1 MNEMNLLK
9 KYGSP
14 LYVYDY
20 DVLKE
25 RCMDMVSFGKG
36 LGDRLGLK
44 VSMHYS
50 TKANGNLRLLELIKE
65 FGLKIDSMSLLE
77 YNLAKEAGFSNQDI
91 LYVCNNISTDEMRE
105 IGKEDILMC
114 FDSISQVESFGKIY
128 NNRDI
133 MIRINPNSKG
143 VGHSSK
149 VITTGKET
157 KFGITPYNV
166 SSLKEVCKKYNLNIK
181 GIHLHLG
188 SLFLDDKID
197 DYISGVRDFL
207 EIVSE
212 YFENI
217 KIVDLGGGFGVDY
230 QRNKRLSL
238 ALLEDRLYE
247 VISSFK
253 GDLKY
258 LEEIKF
264 EPGRYVVCE
273 AGYILGTVN
282 SLKKENDIYWIG
294 TDIGMNVL
302 LRPSMYD
309 AYHEIEIVSL
319 NKNRIIAN
327 ICGNICESCD
337 VLGRKRD
344 VICPSLGDVVKV
356 YDAGAYGYSMVSS
369 YTGRLR
375 PAEVLKHGKDVKL
388 IRKKEEIS
396 DVMRYF

>member
-369 YTGRLR
+369 
-375 PAEVLKHGKDVKL
+375 
-388 IRKKEEIS
+388 
-396 DVMRYF
+396 

>member
-1 MNEMNLLK
+1 MDEKKLLK
-9 KYGSP
+9 EYGSP

-25 RCMDMVSFGKG
+25 RCMDMVSFGKS

-77 YNLAKEAGFSNQDI
+77 YSLAKSAGFNNEDI
-91 LYVCNNISTDEMRE
+91 LYVCNNISADEMRE
-105 IGKEDILMC
+105 IGKENVLMC

-133 MIRINPNSKG
+133 MIRINPNCKG

-149 VITTGKET
+149 VITTGNET
-157 KFGITPYNV
+157 KFGITPYNIT
-166 SSLKEVCKKYNLNIK
+166 SLKDVCRKYNLNIV

-197 DYISGVRDFL
+197 DYISGVRNFL
-207 EIVSE
+207 EVVSL
-212 YFENI
+212 YFKNI
-217 KIVDLGGGFGVDY
+217 TIIDLGGGFGVDY
-230 QRNKRLSL
+230 QREEKLSL
-238 ALLEDRLYE
+238 SLLEDRLYE

-253 GDLKY
+253 SDLRY

-282 SLKKENDIYWIG
+282 SLKKENDVYWIG

-309 AYHEIEIVSL
+309 SYHKIEILSL

-344 VICPSLGDVVKV
+344 VICPSLGDLLKV
-356 YDAGAYGYSMVSS
+356 YDAGAYGYSMASS

-375 PAEVLKHGKDVKL
+375 PAEVLKCGKDIKL
-388 IRKKEEIS
+388 IRRKEEIS

>member
-20 DVLKE
+20 DILKE

-50 TKANGNLRLLELIKE
+50 TKANGNLRLLELIKK

-309 AYHEIEIVSL
+309 AYHEIEILSL

-337 VLGRKRD
+337 VLGRRRD

-356 YDAGAYGYSMVSS
+356 YDAGAYGYSMASS